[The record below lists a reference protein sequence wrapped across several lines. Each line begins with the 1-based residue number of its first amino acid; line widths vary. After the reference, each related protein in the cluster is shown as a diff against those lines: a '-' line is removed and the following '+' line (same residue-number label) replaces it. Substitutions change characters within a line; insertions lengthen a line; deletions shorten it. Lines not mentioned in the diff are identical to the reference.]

1 MVNKHDLS
9 KLDRTVLQSLPITP
23 PGLDPDKFEKHI
35 RGPSKSPSAYKG
47 GRLNYC
53 NSKLLQIFLTNELA
67 RRYWDKRDTVQFVSV
82 HPGKKVRGDTSGS
95 YPN

>member
-1 MVNKHDLS
+1 ML
-9 KLDRTVLQSLPITP
+9 TTP

-35 RGPSKSPSAYKG
+35 RGPSKTPSAYKG

-67 RRYWDKRDTVQFVSV
+67 RRYWDRRNTVQFVSV
-82 HPGKKVRGDTSGS
+82 HPGKKVQGGASGCEPIFVS
-95 YPN
+95 NRSIC